1 MYKPLCKSLLD
12 FWISFGSLPGKGN
25 DRVIWTCMFNF
36 KIDYQIICQT
46 GRILPFYIP
55 ASSVGRVSCS
65 VSLPTLD
72 RVSLLHC
79 HPFRGVW
86 RNPIL
91 VFNCISLT
99 TNNLQDL
106 FICLSAICVSLLAK
120 GLFKCFAHFSI
131 GLVFSYYYCIVK
143 IVCQL

>member
-1 MYKPLCKSLLD
+1 M
-12 FWISFGSLPGKGN
+12 
-25 DRVIWTCMFNF
+25 IWTCMFNF

-55 ASSVGRVSCS
+55 ASSVGCVSCS
-65 VSLPTLD
+65 ISLPTLD

-79 HPFRGVW
+79 HPSGGMW

-91 VFNCISLT
+91 VLNCISLT

-106 FICLSAICVSLLAK
+106 FICLSAIYVSLLAK
-120 GLFKCFAHFSI
+120 GLLKCFAHFSI
-131 GLVFSYYYCIVK
+131 GLVFSYYYCIVR
-143 IVCQL
+143 IVYQL